1 MVVPTGG
8 GPLMKIVDKDRGE
21 ARCVWFDNRGAIHH
35 RNFDMDR
42 LSPLHLVVGPKSTW
56 PDITQVD
63 LIQIEKE
70 EREAAQARRVSRK
83 AARKARRSLRIKR
96 GTSDAA

>member
-1 MVVPTGG
+1 
-8 GPLMKIVDKDRGE
+8 MKIVDKDRGE